1 MFKVIC
7 FFLSLFLL
15 FSCTYTESKDELKL
29 IGNCQYVIFEN
40 SYGNIGTHKGDCTNP
55 IHKCNA
61 VVIHDTI
68 YVMTK

>member
-7 FFLSLFLL
+7 FFVCLFLL
-15 FSCTYTESKDELKL
+15 FSCSVREFNYSTYKMDDGCDYIINNAGS
-29 IGNCQYVIFEN
+29 II
-40 SYGNIGTHKGDCTNP
+40 THKGDCTNP

-68 YVMTK
+68 YVVKK